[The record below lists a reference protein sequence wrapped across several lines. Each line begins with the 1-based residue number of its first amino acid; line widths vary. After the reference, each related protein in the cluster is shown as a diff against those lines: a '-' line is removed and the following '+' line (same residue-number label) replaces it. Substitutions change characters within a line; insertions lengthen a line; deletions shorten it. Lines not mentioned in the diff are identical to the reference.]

1 MWKSLSWLDAIL
13 LLITIWEWKREKSAS
28 SSACVGTKMMFCV
41 LSQCMRVFVCVCVW
55 RTVYQIV
62 TDTIVQILPAKTPTS
77 FLCRCRM
84 SWIRWHTS
92 IDGGWHPVTTEDY
105 LCGFILDPCIK
116 HTGVIWSKVSQTICW
131 SFLVPFSFKYFG
143 KKKQLLLWSTVRKRA
158 NVHKNYTSQQVYRFV
173 ALKSLTATAP
183 YSSWSL

>member
-1 MWKSLSWLDAIL
+1 MWKYLSWLDAIL

-28 SSACVGTKMMFCV
+28 SSACVRTKMMFCV

-105 LCGFILDPCIK
+105 LRGFILDPCVK

-131 SFLVPFSFKYFG
+131 SFLVPFSFKYFE
-143 KKKQLLLWSTVRKRA
+143 KNFYFEVQSE
-158 NVHKNYTSQQVYRFV
+158 NVQMCIKTTRSQQVYRFV

>member
-1 MWKSLSWLDAIL
+1 MRVQAPVSGLRWCSVCCH
-13 LLITIWEWKREKSAS
+13 
-28 SSACVGTKMMFCV
+28 SACVCLCASVCGGQYIR
-41 LSQCMRVFVCVCVW
+41 LS
-55 RTVYQIV
+55 
-62 TDTIVQILPAKTPTS
+62 DTIVQILPAKTPTS

-105 LCGFILDPCIK
+105 FCGFILDPCVK

-143 KKKQLLLWSTVRKRA
+143 EKKQLLLWSTVRKRA